1 MTDNG
6 IDAIVNGY
14 MEVNSICIPAGH
26 YRVEEGSEHYLF
38 YAMEKKYQRSFIHG
52 HIVGLGVYIMSRL
65 QQNKWEEVIYQVMD
79 MVGLSCLCR
88 ILASAITPFIAL
100 YYVNNNYIY
109 ICMFTIT
116 SQSIQWYALTILCCW
131 VILVP
136 Y

>member
-1 MTDNG
+1 MTDDG

-65 QQNKWEEVIYQVMD
+65 QQNKWEEVTR
-79 MVGLSCLCR
+79 SR
-88 ILASAITPFIAL
+88 I
-100 YYVNNNYIY
+100 
-109 ICMFTIT
+109 
-116 SQSIQWYALTILCCW
+116 W
-131 VILVP
+131 LV
-136 Y
+136 YRVCVVF